1 MGWTQLLRKRRERE
15 GKGNHKLAKVHLL
28 SMENH
33 LAKAGG
39 KSHPEGDDV
48 SQDPEENVVNVV
60 NAVMNLATNLG
71 VDHLEVSR
79 PVEEEDHLVA
89 GHLAKRKDPEEGEED
104 LQTVVLEEVEED
116 HRAVGDNADHRAV
129 GDADLEDV
137 HHLDRSEEGV
147 DEDLLNRVTL
157 SGERFSRA
165 QACAL

>member
-1 MGWTQLLRKRRERE
+1 MGWTNLPRKRRERK
-15 GKGNHKLAKVHLL
+15 GKGNHRFAKVHLL

-48 SQDPEENVVNVV
+48 SRAPEENVANV
-60 NAVMNLATNLG
+60 VMNLATNL
-71 VDHLEVSR
+71 DEDLLEANH
-79 PVEEEDHLVA
+79 PAGEEDHLVA
-89 GHLAKRKDPEEGEED
+89 DHLAKRKDPEEREED
-104 LQTVVLEEVEED
+104 LQTVVPVEEEED
-116 HRAVGDNADHRAV
+116 HRAAEDNADHRAE
-129 GDADLEDV
+129 GDADLEDA

-147 DEDLLNRVTL
+147 DEDLLNRVTQ